1 LETLDKSGWLCEAI
15 RDAWNAAQWQ
25 LEPFEGYSPAG
36 MMCRRFILT
45 LIKKFGDGMMM
56 KRIAAYALM
65 IVGFVWIAGVCRDL
79 FCAQHHTLWIWHSQ
93 NLTAGEMIPRTDA
106 VDQMR
111 KLELA
116 IQDVYQP
123 LVIPAGLILLGGIL
137 NGIGRRKATEPATPP
152 CSGPATR
159 SPQG

>member
-1 LETLDKSGWLCEAI
+1 
-15 RDAWNAAQWQ
+15 
-25 LEPFEGYSPAG
+25 
-36 MMCRRFILT
+36 
-45 LIKKFGDGMMM
+45 M
-56 KRIAAYALM
+56 KRIAAYACM
-65 IVGFVWIAGVCRDL
+65 IIGFVWIAGVCLDL
-79 FCAQHHTLWIWHSQ
+79 FGAHHHVLWIWHTQ
-93 NLTAGEMIPRTDA
+93 NLTAGETIPRTDA

-152 CSGPATR
+152 YSEPAAR